1 MGIITYKEK
10 AMFIGSRYSLC
21 DQEGRSSLG
30 YGDITIKERV
40 LSRTETRFKSTSANI
55 VSYHYTLLCL
65 VDGHDSSE
73 IMEDQLQDEII
84 AGYYQFYGSK

>member
-1 MGIITYKEK
+1 
-10 AMFIGSRYSLC
+10 MFIGSRYSLC

-40 LSRTETRFKSTSANI
+40 LSRTETRSKSASANI
-55 VSYHYTLLCL
+55 TSYYYTLLCV
-65 VDGHDSSE
+65 VDGDDFSE

>member
-1 MGIITYKEK
+1 MPSLMGIITYKEK

-40 LSRTETRFKSTSANI
+40 LSRTETRFKSTSAKASISAVFITIGFICEN
-55 VSYHYTLLCL
+55 VL
-65 VDGHDSSE
+65 
-73 IMEDQLQDEII
+73 II
-84 AGYYQFYGSK
+84 INSI

>member
-1 MGIITYKEK
+1 
-10 AMFIGSRYSLC
+10 MFIGSRYSLC

-40 LSRTETRFKSTSANI
+40 LSRTETRSKNASANI
-55 VSYHYTLLCL
+55 TSYHYTLLCL
-65 VDGHDSSE
+65 VNGDDSSE

-84 AGYYQFYGSK
+84 SGYYQFHGSK